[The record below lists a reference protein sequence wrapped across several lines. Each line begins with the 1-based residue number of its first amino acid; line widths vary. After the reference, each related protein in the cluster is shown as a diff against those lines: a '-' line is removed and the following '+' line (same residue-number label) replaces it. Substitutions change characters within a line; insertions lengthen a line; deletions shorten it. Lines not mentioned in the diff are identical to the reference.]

1 MDILKVILVFS
12 LICILSF
19 AVFFVIPSGFFKNF
33 SFKWHYYAYSFSGTP
48 EKMDALN
55 KESIDTSRTTG
66 KPITI
71 VIHGAETTYYKDVY
85 GTVVWFKENGVNV
98 VSFDYDF
105 KAAPDVSAR
114 KLSDFVDETLK
125 ETGTRKVNI
134 MGTCLGGILAK
145 YYAENFGG
153 AEHIDKL
160 ITVISPAR
168 PIPETAIAY
177 QYDTLFSFDPA
188 SWNQVLAGLQDKNPV
203 KDHMYFYCKND
214 ITVPAKYQ
222 FSSVGNFIGLECEH
236 SFNNVNPEV
245 LEPAL
250 DFINTH

>member
-1 MDILKVILVFS
+1 MKILKMILAFLSVF
-12 LICILSF
+12 ILLF
-19 AVFFVIPSGFFKNF
+19 IFFFLIPSGYFRNF
-33 SFKWHYYAYSFSGTP
+33 SFKWHYSAYSSSGTP

-55 KESIDTSRTTG
+55 KESIDNSRKDG

-71 VIHGAETTYYKDVY
+71 MIHGAETTYYKDVF
-85 GTVVWFKENGVNV
+85 GTVVWFKEQGVNA

-105 KAAPDVSAR
+105 KAAPDVSAQ
-114 KLSDFVDETLK
+114 KLSDFVDLVLK
-125 ETGTRKVNI
+125 ETRTEKVNI
-134 MGTCLGGILAK
+134 IGTCLGGIVAK
-145 YYAENFGG
+145 YYAAEFNG

-168 PIPETAIAY
+168 PIPQTAIAY
-177 QYDTLFSFDPA
+177 QYDRLFSFDPEP
-188 SWNQVLAGLQDKNPV
+188 WNQVLEGLQYKNPV
-203 KDHMYFYCKND
+203 KDHIYFYCKND

-245 LEPAL
+245 LHPAL
-250 DFINTH
+250 EFINKK